1 MIGGGYPVAN
11 LKDIKIHFLHYHS
24 EQEASEKWYER
35 CSRINYDNIYI
46 IMSDFELSQEEFL
59 NFQNIKNVKNKIMFT
74 TDPNRAQYK
83 NVFYIKE
90 YKPYSYVRKYAVN
103 RLNGYRDFE
112 KFWDFVD
119 WLNKD

>member
-1 MIGGGYPVAN
+1 
-11 LKDIKIHFLHYHS
+11 
-24 EQEASEKWYER
+24 
-35 CSRINYDNIYI
+35 
-46 IMSDFELSQEEFL
+46 MSDFELSQEEFL